1 MQSPLRLSAFICG
14 YRRLSAVPNCF
25 ETAYKYFGATDFVNI
40 TLMDSC
46 SSAPPVADR
55 RWNAERKKDGLL
67 LSRTSG
73 SRASRCRGYPISD
86 EQRVN
91 AIKMPLPFADQFYV
105 LREHI
110 NFVRRRLA
118 ASTAAGGAR

>member
-1 MQSPLRLSAFICG
+1 MDLCG
-14 YRRLSAVPNCF
+14 
-25 ETAYKYFGATDFVNI
+25 
-40 TLMDSC
+40 
-46 SSAPPVADR
+46 SAPPVADR
-55 RWNAERKKDGLL
+55 RWTAERKKDGLL

-91 AIKMPLPFADQFYV
+91 AIKMALPFADQFYV
-105 LREHI
+105 LREHSQ
-110 NFVRRRLA
+110 FVRRRLA